1 MDSVQISAEQHI
13 YRAYNIMVT
22 AVLFFAGIAFGG
34 VIFSETDPPD
44 MVDDAGL
51 VAVALLAVLWYRVGW
66 HRYRRSIIPTALAV
80 LALLVQLAAVP
91 LEREDAAAFGDNVG
105 GLILFGTFAVFAIY
119 QYRRA
124 GLMAARA
131 RIEREYTR

>member
-13 YRAYNIMVT
+13 YRAYNLMVT
-22 AVLFFAGIAFGG
+22 TVIFFAGIAFGG

-51 VAVALLAVLWYRVGW
+51 LAVGLFAVLWYRLGW
-66 HRYRRSIIPTALAV
+66 HRYRRSIVPTLLAV

-91 LEREDAAAFGDNVG
+91 LEREDEAAFGDNIG
-105 GLILFGTFAVFAIY
+105 GLVLFGSFAVFVIY

-131 RIEREYTR
+131 RVEREYTR